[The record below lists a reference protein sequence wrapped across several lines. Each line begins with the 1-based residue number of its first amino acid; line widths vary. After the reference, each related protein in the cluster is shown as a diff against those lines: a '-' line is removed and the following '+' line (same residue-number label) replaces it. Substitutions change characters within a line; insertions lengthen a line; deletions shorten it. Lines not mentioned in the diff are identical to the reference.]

1 MPDLTPWEQRGDDE
15 LVELAHRSRGDIA
28 KESLAALARRGSE
41 RATPVAVELL
51 TAHAEPRVRSLAAVT
66 LGRRRDPEVPEALTR
81 ALADADPTVVRR
93 AAQSLAR
100 VGDESALPDL
110 ARSQPPLA
118 TPAGRAVLTAR
129 MLIGYRAH
137 RPEVLVPATAE
148 VTDFGRRRGEEITFG
163 GRARTSRAS
172 VLEAVRAEVPALGF
186 RSSDLLTFTCSGA
199 AGAVALAEEVGEADL
214 SVPQM
219 LGVLVRERVCS
230 ERYSLDCYVLSDDRD
245 ATGGTRPWLWLVR
258 PSGRVVHV
266 GRAELDG
273 GRARFEVTGSVA
285 PYANPVK
292 VVGERSASGALSIE
306 TALVGKP
313 AASAARA
320 AAPPARETLMR

>member
-1 MPDLTPWEQRGDDE
+1 MPDTTPFEQRGDDE

-28 KESLAALARRGSE
+28 KESLVALVRRDSD

-66 LGRRRDPEVPEALTR
+66 LGRTQDPDAPAALTR

-100 VGDESALPDL
+100 VGDASVLPDL
-110 ARSQPPLA
+110 ARSQPSEA

-129 MLIGYRAH
+129 LLIGYRAH
-137 RPEVLVPATAE
+137 QPELLVPVTAE
-148 VTDFGRRRGEEITFG
+148 ITEFGRRRGEEIAFG
-163 GRARTSRAS
+163 GRAKVAKAT
-172 VLEAVRAEVPALGF
+172 VLAAVRAEVPALAF
-186 RSSDLLTFTCSGA
+186 ASRELLTFTCSGA
-199 AGAVALAEEVGEADL
+199 AGAVALAEDVGEVDL

-219 LGVLVRERVCS
+219 LGVMVRERVCS

-245 ATGGTRPWLWLVR
+245 ATGGTRPYLWLVR

-266 GRAELDG
+266 GRLEVGDD
-273 GRARFEVTGSVA
+273 RARFSVTGSVA

-292 VVGERSASGALSIE
+292 VVGERTASGTLTIE
-306 TALVGKP
+306 SALVGKP
-313 AASAARA
+313 ATGAARA
-320 AAPPARETLMR
+320 AAPPAREALTR